1 MAFSFPKPTD
11 RLVINNSVP
20 TTRIPNIHQLST
32 NTSIKPI
39 SMAPSQVASKVNIT
53 PSNQYGW
60 TVPTDKQSGQGSVPH
75 FQHKTGDSVKCS
87 VSKTIVNNAITDTFN
102 PITPSSSGLGG
113 AFEQM
118 MLNTQLKQGIIQVNK
133 HCN

>member
-11 RLVINNSVP
+11 RLVINNSLP
-20 TTRIPNIHQLST
+20 TTPIPNVHQLST

-39 SMAPSQVASKVNIT
+39 TMATPQVASKVNIT

-87 VSKTIVNNAITDTFN
+87 VSKSIVNNAITDTFN
-102 PITPSSSGLGG
+102 PKTPSGLGG
-113 AFEQM
+113 AFEQV
-118 MLNTQLKQGIIQVNK
+118 MLNTQLKQGMIQVNK
-133 HCN
+133 HCK